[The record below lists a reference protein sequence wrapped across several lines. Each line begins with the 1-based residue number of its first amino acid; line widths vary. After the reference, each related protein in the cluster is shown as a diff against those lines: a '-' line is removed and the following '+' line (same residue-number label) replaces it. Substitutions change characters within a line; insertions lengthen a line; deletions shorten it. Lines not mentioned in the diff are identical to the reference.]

1 MVPAVIQSFCWGLFG
16 PTTSWQVKVRAFFAP
31 FLIIQHLE
39 LICQRELVVFL
50 DLWIFQETNIE
61 FLSFGLCV
69 CEVIFK
75 LHFQFC
81 I

>member
-1 MVPAVIQSFCWGLFG
+1 MLRDSFFSFLTCILCMVPAVIQSFCWGLFG

-50 DLWIFQETNIE
+50 DLSGNQ
-61 FLSFGLCV
+61 
-69 CEVIFK
+69 
-75 LHFQFC
+75 H
-81 I
+81 